1 MALLS
6 QHPDFHISQ
15 SLVPI
20 HDNEIKIA
28 DKKKKKKKK
37 NIGMD
42 DSSHGHFGDCHMT

>member
-6 QHPDFHISQ
+6 QRRDFHISQ

-28 DKKKKKKKK
+28 DKKKKEKK
-37 NIGMD
+37 IGMD
-42 DSSHGHFGDCHMT
+42 DTSHGHFGNCHMA